1 MAQHR
6 KSVIKWT
13 IGKKKVKIL
22 SLFIHLF
29 STLNVR
35 DMGSISGLER
45 SPGEGNGY
53 SIEFYCLENSMGRGA
68 YSSWGLKELDT
79 TKHLTVSQF

>member
-35 DMGSISGLER
+35 DMGSISGLE
-45 SPGEGNGY
+45 SYPGE
-53 SIEFYCLENSMGRGA
+53 
-68 YSSWGLKELDT
+68 
-79 TKHLTVSQF
+79 